1 MVTEFL
7 FWKLTLNQQE
17 NTDCEKQLQ
26 NSNTKDFLEMLENLE
41 IGLLSLNSFVHQFVK
56 TLMTNIY
63 TTYFIITIDDRSTH

>member
-41 IGLLSLNSFVHQFVK
+41 LGFLSLNSFAHHFVK